1 MEAFEIPRKSFTAF
15 RLSYLSTPEIS
26 TTSKSVVLGKFP
38 YIWFEDEGHGLL
50 SETVRSAKD
59 KARKALDESI
69 SLFNQGSLDKNN
81 KHLWS
86 KYKTRVESMLTE
98 LRLQNNNMK
107 MDSDSDSEA
116 GEMYGNEYDDGS
128 GITPTSSPGAI
139 GDVMTSPRVLASSGS
154 EDEFEVQPIVDISSV
169 NRVATN
175 YTYTEMESALTEAT
189 VVMRQS
195 RRFKKKMSVA
205 TPEPIIGFKEDI
217 VKAEREHRRLRK
229 KFKKLAS
236 RSTGR
241 AKRSTKNLGY
251 RIYRSVIRSY
261 RVGEVI
267 LKERVLLM
275 VKETVN
281 VKVNKFE
288 ENENCDTR
296 VNERWREVS
305 IVLRKLAGGAVA
317 LQMYKIDD
325 RKESEPQQWDEEKPE
340 VEYELDSEV
349 TANFYSVVDKSLSI
363 NIQKSHWCTINIIKF
378 HSQTK
383 SVRWLYFI
391 KQVLGHTFPS
401 DFNIHIPDIGLTLDI
416 SLPESMI
423 IDTLRE
429 SKHMKIEVLRKDYKV
444 THSPL
449 IQHLLNE
456 IFTKLGESNDP
467 KVIHWLSTA
476 YRPWFCFRNYDR
488 LEWPSDESEMFFIQ
502 NQVFRDYFQLELRTI
517 VSEKRFVEMESI
529 RLEEPT
535 PIEGFLSRLTNS
547 TGNEQSIIRAFYKV
561 QYFSTCDN
569 LLFFTKYYRSTPPA
583 VKMEGIEVF
592 ENCEYELDDSNHI
605 DWLDSTKFLMRDRDA
620 LVEFQRRGQLIVK
633 ADSVIDL
640 TSVVDI
646 QPVEL
651 KKIKLAHRVLLGVLW
666 YSNAS
671 LVDDEFITDSVF
683 EITTLNGS
691 KIRLQAPNRL
701 VRDEWI
707 RRLTDIRNYWDIKK
721 QDQTERFIQLRKR
734 NMQALKINEYV
745 DSNIN
750 QEYNVVALERSQADP
765 YLHAIDSLAICNH
778 LMMSGYLYEKYKKHS
793 NFNRFFV
800 VLSSGKLILYS
811 LYKRSKLT
819 GEWKTVPYFH
829 HELTIALP
837 DCYVY
842 SGFQTESDLVQS
854 HQTLDSSH
862 PGYKALPRIY
872 VDGWKSQEEESVR
885 CFTLW
890 FGRKRS
896 LRTKHDKSIEPR
908 NPNLVKIVSKL
919 GITGQSIVLMARSR
933 QEREMWVSRIDAEID
948 RYSRLYNL

>member
-59 KARKALDESI
+59 KARKALD
-69 SLFNQGSLDKNN
+69 D
-81 KHLWS
+81 
-86 KYKTRVESMLTE
+86 
-98 LRLQNNNMK
+98 
-107 MDSDSDSEA
+107 
-116 GEMYGNEYDDGS
+116 
-128 GITPTSSPGAI
+128 
-139 GDVMTSPRVLASSGS
+139 SGS

-275 VKETVN
+275 VKET
-281 VKVNKFE
+281 
-288 ENENCDTR
+288 NCDTR